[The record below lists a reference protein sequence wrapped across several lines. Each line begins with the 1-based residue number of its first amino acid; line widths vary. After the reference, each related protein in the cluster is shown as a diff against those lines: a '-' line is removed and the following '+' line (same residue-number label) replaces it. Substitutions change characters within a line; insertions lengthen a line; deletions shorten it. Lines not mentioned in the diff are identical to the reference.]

1 MSINWVDVT
10 VFVGVFLIGFQS
22 GWYARRRDRE

>member
-1 MSINWVDVT
+1 MSEVNWVDVT

-22 GWYARRRDRE
+22 GWCARRKP